1 MRRIAAIFLVFSYL
15 LVLLQPI
22 LPRVFFSLNSS
33 YIQQELCMQRTN
45 AANTCKGA
53 CFMRK
58 KLQAEQES
66 NAPLRAMIIAQAELV
81 QLKPEL
87 NTCCKAL
94 IPSEK
99 TTYPSFTFAQHDQF
113 VGDLP
118 VPPPWA

>member
-1 MRRIAAIFLVFSYL
+1 MRKFAAIFLIFAYL

-22 LPRVFFSLNSS
+22 FPRILFSLNTA
-33 YIQQELCMQRTN
+33 YIQKELCMQRSN

-58 KLQAEQES
+58 KLQAEQET

-87 NTCCKAL
+87 KSSCFAPIRSK
-94 IPSEK
+94 K
-99 TTYPSFTFAQHDQF
+99 TTYPTFAIAQHDQF